1 MASECDG
8 DAKGVK
14 GVAVILRTEHQMLTS
29 QNNMVLRFVGIEKA
43 FDTVP
48 REMVLAKGVLK
59 AEARMIK
66 EMQERMKVVLIGHIM
81 LTGFKVNIGLSQI
94 SAFNRS

>member
-1 MASECDG
+1 MASERDG

-14 GVAVILRTEHQMLTS
+14 GVAVILRTENQMLES
-29 QNNMVLRFVGIEKA
+29 QNIMVLRFVGIEKA

-48 REMVLAKGVLK
+48 REMVLATGVLK
-59 AEARMIK
+59 AEARMVK
-66 EMQERMKVVLIGHIM
+66 E
-81 LTGFKVNIGLSQI
+81 FKVNIGLSQI